1 MAIVDMT
8 TATSILRIALPPP
21 LEVQVRTLQRS
32 MPEINQAIALNAG
45 GGDPMEYDG
54 GERLVCREILRRN
67 GCSFAY

>member
-8 TATSILRIALPPP
+8 TATSILRMTLPPP
-21 LEVQVRTLQRS
+21 PEASPDLQRS
-32 MPEINQAIALNAG
+32 MPEINEAIALNTG
-45 GGDPMEYDG
+45 GGDPMEHDC